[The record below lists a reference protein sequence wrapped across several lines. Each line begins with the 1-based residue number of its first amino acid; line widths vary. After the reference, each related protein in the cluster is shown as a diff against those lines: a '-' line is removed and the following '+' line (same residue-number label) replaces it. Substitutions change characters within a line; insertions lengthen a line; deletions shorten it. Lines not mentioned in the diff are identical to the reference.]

1 MTRWDDA
8 GTPLSSLDNV
18 PALPSLLSLEAV
30 ACGLVH
36 LGANVGHRW
45 PRLEALDVN
54 RNQLTSLDDLAG
66 SPPAGLGRLIVHD
79 NRLRDAGRLLRA
91 LRAVGPAM
99 LELDLRDNP
108 ITRAAG
114 DARDSYRAAIVH
126 AVNTPTLAVLD
137 GMAVTTAER
146 ERALRRR
153 STLAPRGYDNNSG
166 AGRADDAVPTALF
179 GLPAGVLLGSAPA
192 PPRRTC
198 GRAGKAPRDCRRP
211 LQSPAFRG
219 PWAVDATGA
228 RRWQLAG
235 SDLDTSSATP
245 SLASSRRAS
254 AGLTVPAPAETAAAD
269 VGAAIPADSGAAVPA
284 SGEGGAPASSGHGSA
299 VLRSQARRR
308 AATLFNALAA
318 VGRAAVGSETR
329 TDGWLVVRRLSLS
342 PARHRPRSRADRAHA
357 RTHPWSQRARGECLQ
372 DLPNRSGEFGAVAE
386 LVAAS
391 STAQQYGVPSV
402 RPLTCGVRCL
412 RWTIL
417 LNAQIRA

>member
-198 GRAGKAPRDCRRP
+198 GRAGKAPRECRRP

-219 PWAVDATGA
+219 PWAVDHRAHPPGAPNSGRGCNRGAALAA
-228 RRWQLAG
+228 RRVRPGHVLGDPVARQLAAGVRRPDRAG
-235 SDLDTSSATP
+235 SGRNGGGRCGCGHPGRQRCRRPGQWRGGRTSVVGSRQRGAPIASATARRDA
-245 SLASSRRAS
+245 LQRSSRRRPRRGGQRNTHRRLAR
-254 AGLTVPAPAETAAAD
+254 
-269 VGAAIPADSGAAVPA
+269 GAAPLPLPSAAP
-284 SGEGGAPASSGHGSA
+284 S
-299 VLRSQARRR
+299 
-308 AATLFNALAA
+308 TLA
-318 VGRAAVGSETR
+318 
-329 TDGWLVVRRLSLS
+329 
-342 PARHRPRSRADRAHA
+342 
-357 RTHPWSQRARGECLQ
+357 C
-372 DLPNRSGEFGAVAE
+372 
-386 LVAAS
+386 
-391 STAQQYGVPSV
+391 
-402 RPLTCGVRCL
+402 
-412 RWTIL
+412 
-417 LNAQIRA
+417 